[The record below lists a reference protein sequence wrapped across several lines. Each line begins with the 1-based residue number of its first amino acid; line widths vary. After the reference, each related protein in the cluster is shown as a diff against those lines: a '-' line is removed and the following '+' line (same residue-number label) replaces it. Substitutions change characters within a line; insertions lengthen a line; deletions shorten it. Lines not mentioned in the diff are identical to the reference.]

1 MTQSQSESAASGNH
15 HFTDFRSNVIEH
27 DGHWLAHNA
36 PVDQTQCAVTVSEWR
51 VDRNSE
57 VCG

>member
-1 MTQSQSESAASGNH
+1 MQSESPAYGNQ
-15 HFTDFRSNVIEH
+15 DFMTAFSNSIE
-27 DGHWLAHNA
+27 DFDHWLAQNA
-36 PVDQTQCAVTVSEWR
+36 LVDQTQFAVTVSKWR

>member
-1 MTQSQSESAASGNH
+1 MTALSNIIE
-15 HFTDFRSNVIEH
+15 DF
-27 DGHWLAHNA
+27 GHCLAQNA
-36 PVDQTQCAVTVSEWR
+36 LVDQTQCAVTVSEWR

>member
-1 MTQSQSESAASGNH
+1 VTQSQSESAASGNH
-15 HFTDFRSNVIEH
+15 KFMTALSNIIEDF
-27 DGHWLAHNA
+27 GHCLAQNA
-36 PVDQTQCAVTVSEWR
+36 LVDQTQCAVTVSEWR